1 MRSAHLKFVLWFFS
15 VKVLLEEKLA
25 DNAERLGKILRS
37 ELSKLP
43 KEKVKL
49 VRGRGL
55 LNAIV
60 INDSKPYY

>member
-1 MRSAHLKFVLWFFS
+1 MRSAHLKFVLWVFS

-60 INDSKPYY
+60 INESKPYY

>member
-1 MRSAHLKFVLWFFS
+1 VD
-15 VKVLLEEKLA
+15 EKLA
-25 DNAERLGKILRS
+25 DNAEKLGIILRN

-49 VRGRGL
+49 VRGKGL

-60 INDSKPYY
+60 INDSKFVYIHVIDQT